1 MKNYETILF
10 DLDGTLTDPKEGI
23 IKSIEYA
30 LRKMGLQKMEEFE
43 LLTFIG
49 PPIQRSFSE
58 VCGMNDD
65 EVARAVHF
73 YREYF
78 TRNGMI
84 ENKVYSGIPQL
95 LHELKEAGKQLFVAT
110 SKPTVFANEILKFF
124 SLDHYFIDIVGSN
137 LDGSRID
144 KKEIIEWIY
153 QKYLQNSDGKS
164 VMVGDRS
171 HDIIGANLNG
181 IDSIGVTY
189 GYGTKE
195 ELEQVK
201 ASYVVGTVEEL
212 RTILQSV
219 SSPKV

>member
-1 MKNYETILF
+1 MKNYEYILF

-23 IKSIEYA
+23 IKSIQYA
-30 LRKMGLQKMEEFE
+30 LRKMGHQEIQELE
-43 LLTFIG
+43 LLKFIG

-58 VCGMNDD
+58 ICGMNED

-78 TRNGMI
+78 TQSGMI

-95 LHELKEAGKQLFVAT
+95 LLELKEAGKKLFVAT

-124 SLDHYFIDIVGSN
+124 QLDHYFIDIVGSN

-144 KKEIIEWIY
+144 KKEIIEVICG
-153 QKYLQNSDGKS
+153 KFLQSSDEKI

-171 HDIIGANLNG
+171 HDIIGANING
-181 IDSIGVTY
+181 IESIGVTY

-195 ELEQVK
+195 ELEQAK
-201 ASYVVGTVEEL
+201 ASYVAFTVEEL
-212 RTILQSV
+212 KSILQSESRARV
-219 SSPKV
+219 

>member
-23 IKSIEYA
+23 INSIEYA
-30 LRKMGLQKMEEFE
+30 LRKMGLQEIPELE
-43 LLTFIG
+43 LLKFIG

-58 VCGMNDD
+58 VCGMNED
-65 EVARAVHF
+65 EVVRAVNF

-78 TRNGMI
+78 TKNGMI

-95 LHELKEAGKQLFVAT
+95 LHELKEDGKKLFVAT
-110 SKPTVFANEILKFF
+110 SKPTLFANEILKFF
-124 SLDHYFIDIVGSN
+124 QLDHYFIDIVGSN

-144 KKEIIEWIY
+144 KKEIIEWIC
-153 QKYLQNSDGKS
+153 QKYLQFSDGEIA
-164 VMVGDRS
+164 MVGDRS
-171 HDIIGANLNG
+171 HDVIGANLNG
-181 IDSIGVTY
+181 IESIGVTY

-201 ASYVVGTVEEL
+201 ASYVVGTVEGL
-212 RTILQSV
+212 RAILRSE
-219 SSPKV
+219 STAKA

>member
-1 MKNYETILF
+1 MKNYEYILF

-23 IKSIEYA
+23 INSIEYA
-30 LRKMGLQKMEEFE
+30 LRKMGKQEIQELE

-49 PPIQRSFSE
+49 PPIQHSFSE
-58 VCGMNDD
+58 VCGMNED
-65 EVARAVHF
+65 EVDRAVHF

-78 TRNGMI
+78 TENGMI
-84 ENKVYSGIPQL
+84 ENKVYSGIPKL
-95 LHELKEAGKQLFVAT
+95 LHELKEAGKKLFVAT

-124 SLDHYFIDIVGSN
+124 QLDYYFIDIVGSN

-153 QKYLQNSDGKS
+153 QEYLQFLDGEV

-181 IDSIGVTY
+181 IESIGVTY
-189 GYGTKE
+189 G
-195 ELEQVK
+195 
-201 ASYVVGTVEEL
+201 
-212 RTILQSV
+212 
-219 SSPKV
+219 